1 MADYEVINSKWGT
14 PRDINKTTTAPL
26 IRMIEVIENVVAK
39 LVPVE
44 LNKCPLPYR
53 EEDFGEVSVEWA
65 YLSVTKIELEVEEQR
80 AS

>member
-1 MADYEVINSKWGT
+1 
-14 PRDINKTTTAPL
+14 
-26 IRMIEVIENVVAK
+26 MIEVIENEVAK

-53 EEDFGEVSVEWA
+53 EEDFGAVSVEWA
-65 YLSVTKIELEVEEQR
+65 YLSDTKIELEVEEQR